1 MDRTQAIVLG
11 LIALLAVAWLV
22 PARKSEGSLRV
33 SEKDRL
39 LYLCLGDKRQ
49 MRRLVALE
57 KRKAPG
63 ISTREATSRALAF
76 ALRDN
81 NIPVGRSE

>member
-1 MDRTQAIVLG
+1 MDKTQAIVLG
-11 LIALLAVAWLV
+11 LIALLAVAWLA
-22 PARKSEGSLRV
+22 PAWKSEGRSNV

-39 LYLCLGDKRQ
+39 LHLCLGDKRQ

-57 KRKAPG
+57 KKKAPG
-63 ISTREATSRALAF
+63 ISTREAISRALAF

-81 NIPVGRSE
+81 NN

>member
-11 LIALLAVAWLV
+11 LIALLAVAWLG
-22 PARKSEGSLRV
+22 PAWKSGDPPRS
-33 SEKDRL
+33 SEKDQL

-57 KRKAPG
+57 KKKAPG
-63 ISTREATSRALAF
+63 ISTREAISRALAF
-76 ALRDN
+76 VKRDN
-81 NIPVGRSE
+81 S

>member
-11 LIALLAVAWLV
+11 LIALLAVAWLA
-22 PARKSEGSLRV
+22 PGRKSKVPPGP
-33 SEKDRL
+33 SEREQL

-57 KRKAPG
+57 KKTPG
-63 ISTREATSRALAF
+63 ISTREAISRALAF
-76 ALRDN
+76 VQRDN
-81 NIPVGRSE
+81 S